1 MLIIFMQHKDL
12 LQQMIEATGEEG
24 EEMEEGKG
32 SAECPVNKKNRVMS
46 DADVLANCV
55 GIILSG
61 HETTSTTLSFASY
74 LLALHPDIQEKLQS
88 EIDTYFDNNPV
99 RLTFLCMCISY

>member
-1 MLIIFMQHKDL
+1 MSKINVTQHKDL
-12 LQQMIEATGEEG
+12 LQQMIEATGEEE
-24 EEMEEGKG
+24 EEMDEGKG
-32 SAECPVNKKNRVMS
+32 EMKGTECPLNRKKRVMT
-46 DADVLANCV
+46 DADVLANCI

-74 LLALHPDIQEKLQS
+74 LLALHPDIQAKLQL

-99 RLTFLCMCISY
+99 S